1 MKKILSFLKGL
12 SIVMLILHLAFL
24 AMDGMMADAG
34 SLLLLVLPYGLPI
47 LLFSVARRGLEKGK
61 TWSKICG
68 FWMGLF
74 ICTTLLMFGHVTAL
88 KFVGNNSF
96 INVLFNLPLVYLLP
110 MLLFAILWKFTLEVP
125 MIDGVK
131 QKRKGTILIKLI
143 GFAMVVHCG
152 IIGVGDYLRYAQ
164 GSYASSAPWYLMT
177 LILVF
182 AYLLSLAVAVLIVGL
197 LNQQKKA

>member
-24 AMDGMMADAG
+24 AMDGMMADVG

-47 LLFSVARRGLEKGK
+47 LLFSVARRGLEKRK